1 MYDDIELFVDRIL
14 MKNNEIKKLNIKKVI
29 GVISNKNV
37 WFENNLINTIND
49 NSLKE
54 ESLFTYIPMYINQYF
69 HNK

>member
-14 MKNNEIKKLNIKKVI
+14 MKNNEIKKVI